1 MPDEGLPGPLRP
13 AILPT
18 PKAHRLWELLH
29 EAEASQWRD
38 PDSYAFFDALSV
50 EGLAWECLRR
60 CEDYYRQYHEL
71 VSAGAEAA
79 PLNLDAQ
86 RRWGLRFPGPARP
99 VRPVA
104 DCTWTRPRTLPWSPL
119 SPPRISC
126 RRPGLRHWKAPA
138 YTVKVPKDVTL
149 SMTVLPPRS
158 LSFVLARNP
167 AVS

>member
-1 MPDEGLPGPLRP
+1 MRP
-13 AILPT
+13 
-18 PKAHRLWELLH
+18 
-29 EAEASQWRD
+29 EASQWRD

-104 DCTWTRPRTLPWSPL
+104 DCTLDPVREPCRGHP
-119 SPPRISC
+119 C
-126 RRPGLRHWKAPA
+126 RRPAFPVDDPA
-138 YTVKVPKDVTL
+138 SAIGRLQRIP
-149 SMTVLPPRS
+149 
-158 LSFVLARNP
+158 
-167 AVS
+167 